1 MTSMNDPKVMVNYL
15 HCLSFLEENV
25 SVLYGNL
32 SEMVELPLIKSLL
45 LSISKDSSKHSAL
58 LKGVAYSISDSEKEP
73 EDCAKRLG
81 EVWGLVSKC
90 LDKVSGEEIGKLP
103 FSELFL
109 MLSSLESS
117 MGEEYYIFVQ
127 MKTLQLM
134 VKDINQLYNINLD
147 SIKKVF
153 ESIIRDEEHH
163 REILATIK
171 VIIGD
176 KPITNEST
184 PKVKYHNPDAWVH
197 SLPPTTYN
205 ST

>member
-1 MTSMNDPKVMVNYL
+1 MNMNDPEAMVNYL

-25 SVLYGNL
+25 SILYDNL
-32 SEMVELPLIKSLL
+32 SEMVKMPLIKSLL
-45 LSISKDSSKHSAL
+45 LSISKDSSKHSSL

-73 EDCAKRLG
+73 KDCAKRLG
-81 EVWGLVSKC
+81 EVWSLVSRC
-90 LDKVSGEEIGKLP
+90 LDKVSGKEIHKLT
-103 FSELFL
+103 FSKLFL
-109 MLSSLESS
+109 MLSNLESS

-134 VKDINQLYNINLD
+134 IKDINQLYNINLD

-153 ESIIRDEEHH
+153 ESIIGDEEHH

-171 VIIGD
+171 DIIGD
-176 KPITNEST
+176 KPITNENT
-184 PKVKYHNPDAWVH
+184 PKVKYHNPDAWIH

-205 ST
+205 SK

>member
-1 MTSMNDPKVMVNYL
+1 MNDPKVMVNYL
-15 HCLSFLEENV
+15 YCLSFLEENV
-25 SVLYGNL
+25 SVLYDDL

-45 LSISKDSSKHSAL
+45 VSISKDSSKHAAL
-58 LKGVAYSISDSEKEP
+58 LKGVASSILDSKREP
-73 EDCAKRLG
+73 KDCAKKLG
-81 EVWGLVSKC
+81 EVWSLVSKC
-90 LDKVSGEEIGKLP
+90 LDKISGKENRKLP

-109 MLSSLESS
+109 MLSNLESS

-134 VKDINQLYNINLD
+134 VKDVNQLYNINLD
-147 SIKKVF
+147 GIKKVF

-171 VIIGD
+171 EIIGD
-176 KPITNEST
+176 KPITSENS

-205 ST
+205 SK